1 VQCREEFPLINRLVA
16 AVDSLPV
23 RVLGVNMQEKPRQ
36 IARTQSQHKLQF
48 DILVDAAGV
57 FARRYGIY
65 GLPQVMVIDKQGRLR
80 YRDYGLPSDVVNA
93 LKALLAEE

>member
-1 VQCREEFPLINRLVA
+1 M
-16 AVDSLPV
+16 D
-23 RVLGVNMQEKPRQ
+23 
-36 IARTQSQHKLQF
+36 T
-48 DILVDAAGV
+48 AGV

-80 YRDYGLPSDVVNA
+80 YRDYGPPANMVTA